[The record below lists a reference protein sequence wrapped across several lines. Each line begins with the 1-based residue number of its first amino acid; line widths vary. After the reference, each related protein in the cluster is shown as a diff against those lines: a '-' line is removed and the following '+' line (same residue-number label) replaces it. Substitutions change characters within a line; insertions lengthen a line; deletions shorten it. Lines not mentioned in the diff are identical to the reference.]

1 MARVVHRRGR
11 KGAAANGGGAGGRS
25 VRPSTGSGRA
35 VTSPGANGGGEAR
48 DFSVPSLE
56 RGMGVLELLAG
67 HREGMGLVEIATA
80 MGVPANS
87 MFRIASALEQMGYLM
102 RDGESKKFTLGRKML
117 VVGLGAVHERGI
129 LECSYDVLRAMRDE
143 LKETVALGT
152 LLPEK
157 CLGVILMAL
166 DHVHD
171 FGIRMR
177 VGFEFE
183 LHCSAPGKAMLA
195 FLPEA
200 ERRDLVGRMRLARH
214 TGATL
219 TRASELEAELA
230 RVRED
235 GYATDREEYRE
246 GSYCVAAAV
255 RDAFGYPVGSVWLTG
270 MTERFPACG
279 YKGLGARVRF
289 YADQISGRL
298 GAPKG
303 SEAGDG

>member
-1 MARVVHRRGR
+1 MANVAERHSRKKVAVV
-11 KGAAANGGGAGGRS
+11 NGGGDGDGQ
-25 VRPSTGSGRA
+25 
-35 VTSPGANGGGEAR
+35 R

-80 MGVPANS
+80 LGVPANS
-87 MFRIASALEQMGYLM
+87 IFRIASALEQMGYLA

-157 CLGVILMAL
+157 GLGVILMAL
-166 DHVHD
+166 DHQHD

-200 ERRDLVGRMRLARH
+200 ERRELLGRIRLSRH
-214 TGATL
+214 TKATL
-219 TRASELEAELA
+219 TRPGELEAELS
-230 RVRED
+230 RVRGD
-235 GYATDREEYRE
+235 GYAADREEYRE

-270 MTERFPACG
+270 MTERFPECG
-279 YKGLGARVRF
+279 YEGLGVRVRW
-289 YADQISGRL
+289 YADEISGRL
-298 GAPKG
+298 GAPARPEVG
-303 SEAGDG
+303 YE

>member
-1 MARVVHRRGR
+1 MVRTEDARGR
-11 KGAAANGGGAGGRS
+11 RAVAGAGGAAEE
-25 VRPSTGSGRA
+25 V
-35 VTSPGANGGGEAR
+35 R

-87 MFRIASALEQMGYLM
+87 MFRIASALEQMGYLS
-102 RDGESKKFTLGRKML
+102 RDGASKKFTLGRKML

-195 FLPEA
+195 FLPEG
-200 ERRDLVGRMRLARH
+200 ERGELLGRMRLARH
-214 TGATL
+214 TRATL
-219 TRASELEAELA
+219 TRVADLEAELS
-230 RVRED
+230 RVSAV
-235 GYATDREEYRE
+235 GYAVDREEYRE

-270 MTERFPACG
+270 MTERFPRCG
-279 YKGLGARVRF
+279 YEGLGARVRC

-298 GAPKG
+298 GAPARPEVG
-303 SEAGDG
+303 HGRAG